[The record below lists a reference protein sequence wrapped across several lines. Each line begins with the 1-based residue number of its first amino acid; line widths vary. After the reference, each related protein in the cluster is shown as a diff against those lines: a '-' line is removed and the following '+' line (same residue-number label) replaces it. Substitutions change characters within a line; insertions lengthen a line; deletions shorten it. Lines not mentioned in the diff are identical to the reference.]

1 MDVVSTGSDI
11 CIQEPNNEK
20 LTNVYRT
27 FNFAYRPKSN
37 LTITTM
43 KDHIISMIDTNSVVI
58 IEGPTGCG
66 KTTQVPQFILDSC
79 YKKRAH
85 CNIVGDVSFI
95 YITTL

>member
-1 MDVVSTGSDI
+1 MDAVSMGSNPV
-11 CIQEPNNEK
+11 IQELNNEK

-27 FNFAYRPKSN
+27 FNFAYRPKTN
-37 LTITTM
+37 LSITTM
-43 KDHIISMIDTNSVVI
+43 KDRIISMIDTNPVVI

-85 CNIVGDVSFI
+85 CNIIGNLSFI
-95 YITTL
+95 YITIL